1 MLVPSRDHG
10 VAMRYQ
16 VRWREGTV
24 QRKENFVKLREAQDR
39 AKAIDTDMR
48 RGQYVDVRDQRIT
61 FEEYAE
67 TWRTAQPHRPGT
79 AKDVEQSL
87 RCYAYPAFG
96 AQRLASIRSSSLEAW
111 ATGLVKTQGLAPST
125 ARKVF
130 QKVKAVFNAA
140 VRDGLVLRSP
150 CAGVKLTKVPHTEV
164 VPLTRDEVERLTTA
178 VPDRYRA
185 LVVLAAGS
193 GLRPG
198 ELFGLQVRHVNF
210 LGRSVKVEQQ
220 LQQTTGHGVY
230 VGPPK
235 TERSHRTVPL
245 SKTVLDALERH
256 LERYPAVGDDYL
268 FRMERGGP
276 IVRTDFY
283 GPIWQAAVKAAG
295 LPKGTRMHDLR
306 HTYASLLIRHG
317 EGPKTVAVRLGDSV
331 AVAMRVYAH
340 LWPDEDEGTREAV
353 EDFFAPPPSA
363 PDVPSAAA

>member
-1 MLVPSRDHG
+1 M
-10 VAMRYQ
+10 
-16 VRWREGTV
+16 RWREGTV
-24 QRKENFVKLREAQDR
+24 QRKENFAELGEAQDR
-39 AKAIDTDMR
+39 AKAIDTDMK
-48 RGQYVDVRDQRIT
+48 RGQYVDVRDQRVT

-67 TWRTAQPHRPGT
+67 QWRAAQPHRPGT
-79 AKDVEQSL
+79 AKDVAQSL

-96 AQRLASIRSSSLEAW
+96 AQRLTVIRPSSVQAW
-111 ATGLVKTQGLAPST
+111 ATGLVTAQGLAPST

-140 VRDGLVLRSP
+140 VRDGLVPRSP
-150 CAGVKLTKVPHTEV
+150 CAGVRLPEVPHTEV
-164 VPLTRDEVERLTTA
+164 TPLTRDEVERLA
-178 VPDRYRA
+178 AAMPDRYRA
-185 LVVLAAGS
+185 LVILAAGS

-198 ELFGLQVRHVNF
+198 ELFGLQVKHVNF

-235 TERSHRTVPL
+235 TRRSYRTVPL
-245 SKTVLDALERH
+245 SKTVLDALGRH
-256 LERYPAVGDDYL
+256 LERYPAAGDDYL

-283 GPIWQAAVKAAG
+283 GPIWQAAVKTAG

-306 HTYASLLIRHG
+306 HTYASLLIKHG
-317 EGPKTVAVRLGDSV
+317 RSPKTVAARLGDSV

-353 EDFFAPPPSA
+353 EDFFAPPSSA